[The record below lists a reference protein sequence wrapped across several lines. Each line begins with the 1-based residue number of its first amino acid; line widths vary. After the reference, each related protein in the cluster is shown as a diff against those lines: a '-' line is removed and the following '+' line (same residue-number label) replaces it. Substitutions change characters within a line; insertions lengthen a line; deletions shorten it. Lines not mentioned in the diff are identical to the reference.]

1 LCTGDADGATDG
13 PAQVLG
19 WGDYFQPESD
29 AATKR
34 SHAAPKPTGVSAEEA
49 RGRKT
54 KIYIVGKSD
63 RALPAFAEPAAKQAG
78 DERHEATC
86 KEVHDCEVARDQE
99 RDQHGDGGRDA
110 RFEDRPSHRLEPDDE
125 AADGEG
131 EEVEHRGEYDL
142 PPAQLDTLGAGDA
155 FKLRSKK
162 KPQDQAGDQVKH
174 EHHDHADADPLPVQC
189 SGHFLLL
196 LVTLVGA
203 GTFSAAAAPDLTR
216 TRTPRRWSR
225 PQGRGPGSSLPA
237 GMSLLTT

>member
-1 LCTGDADGATDG
+1 MDLHRFWDGVITSSQNLTRLRNDATALRNR
-13 PAQVLG
+13 QE
-19 WGDYFQPESD
+19 FQRE
-29 AATKR
+29 KR
-34 SHAAPKPTGVSAEEA
+34 GEEKPKFTPP
-49 RGRKT
+49 R
-54 KIYIVGKSD
+54 KSD
-63 RALPAFAEPAAKQAG
+63 RALPAFAKPAAKQAG
-78 DERHEATC
+78 DERHEANC

-110 RFEDRPSHRLEPDDE
+110 RLQDRPSCRLESDDE

-142 PPAQLDTLGAGDA
+142 PPPQLDILGAGDA

-162 KPQDQAGDQVKH
+162 KPQDQAGDKVKH
-174 EHHDHADADPLPVQC
+174 DHHDHADADPLPVQG

-203 GTFSAAAAPDLTR
+203 ATFSAAATASDLTH
-216 TRTPRRWSR
+216 TRTRRWSR

-237 GMSLLTT
+237 GISPA